1 MLATAAA
8 VWTAEGEM
16 LAVAGWWREDHYV
29 RVLPGEAE
37 GKGGIN
43 SILSCSTWCN
53 SMKIE
58 RTVNVSDSLR
68 TDAIYSA

>member
-1 MLATAAA
+1 MLQLNSRSVLAALWKSVYKSIRWNHSGDSVAVLAAAAA

-37 GKGGIN
+37 GKG
-43 SILSCSTWCN
+43 
-53 SMKIE
+53 E
-58 RTVNVSDSLR
+58 
-68 TDAIYSA
+68 